1 MIRSDYLST
10 ATISWYV
17 HTCFWV
23 DPPVAPS
30 MCSDLEA
37 MGAMGIQCEG
47 EVLGVEGKEDSC
59 MDAEFSSTS
68 SEGRKEGG
76 REKEKV
82 SGRYTV
88 GGRE

>member
-1 MIRSDYLST
+1 
-10 ATISWYV
+10 
-17 HTCFWV
+17 
-23 DPPVAPS
+23 

-47 EVLGVEGKEDSC
+47 EVLGVEGNEDSC
-59 MDAEFSSTS
+59 MDAEFSNTS

-82 SGRYTV
+82 SGQRKDTQSE
-88 GGRE
+88 GGREGGSE